1 MKRYVL
7 LTIFPAMLLAGCTG
21 TEAPETDAVDVDND
35 LGDSDQSMANADE
48 DTTAADGDS
57 IVLTP
62 DNTTIAFIG
71 SHVTDEKPDP
81 KARKGQFKKFD
92 GTAVVEGGELKS
104 LQVAIDTTSITTE
117 QDKLTNHLKSPDFF
131 DVNQHPEASF
141 TATKIE
147 AGEAGQVVVTGDL
160 TLLGTTKTISFPAT
174 VSTEDGL
181 KLDAEFTIQRTAF
194 GMEYGP
200 DKVQDEVQMMVT
212 IGS

>member
-1 MKRYVL
+1 MKLYVL
-7 LTIFPAMLLAGCTG
+7 LTIFPAMLLIGCTG
-21 TEAPETDAVDVDND
+21 SEAPETDPVDVEND
-35 LGDSDQSMANADE
+35 LDDADHGMASADE
-48 DTTAADGDS
+48 DATAADGDS
-57 IVLTP
+57 IALTP

-81 KARKGQFKKFD
+81 KARTGQFEKFD
-92 GTAVVEGGELKS
+92 GTAIVEGGELKS
-104 LQVAIDTTSITTE
+104 LEVAIDTTSITTE

-141 TATKIE
+141 AATKIE

-200 DKVQDEVQMMVT
+200 DKVEDDVQMMVT